1 MSIFLHES
9 FHGLG
14 IWSNLT
20 HQDSFVYEPTKFDLL
35 AENINNQWSFI
46 GSKAEE
52 IHGGPLPLA
61 PIGSTHHYSDRLDPK
76 IDLMREY
83 GYPEKWQILDID
95 LELLSDLGH
104 DVIKWRSNAEVQRFD
119 SIIQSTMGQG
129 KLKETTQADAFT
141 FDPFDLFTKRADDKI
156 IGFDALEGDKIVVNP
171 DAFPSLKSS
180 TTIKFSS
187 TNRKNQLKRMS
198 KQDYDFVYFEKK
210 SRLYFDGN
218 GTGKNWGNTN
228 EGGLVVILQGKPDLT
243 LDDFKLLI

>member
-46 GSKAEE
+46 GSKTEE

-95 LELLSDLGH
+95 LPLLSDLGH

-119 SIIQSTMGQG
+119 SIIQSTIGQG
-129 KLKETTQADAFT
+129 KLKGTTEADAFI
-141 FDPFDLFTKRADDKI
+141 FDSFDFFTKRAADKI
-156 IGFDALEGDKIVVNP
+156 IGFDALEGDKIVVSP
-171 DAFPSLKSS
+171 DAFPSLKSNPKL
-180 TTIKFSS
+180 KFSS
-187 TNRKNQLKRMS
+187 TNRKNQLKRIS
-198 KQDYDFVYFEKK
+198 RQDYDFVYFEKK
-210 SRLYFDGN
+210 VTFILMITEIIR
-218 GTGKNWGNTN
+218 TGGMPTK
-228 EGGLVVILQGKPDLT
+228 EVYSQC
-243 LDDFKLLI
+243 